1 MTRFSLKYGSLVAG
15 ILLAVFAGCH
25 KGPQA
30 GQVEDEARRAGR
42 GFPSFPAANEDYF
55 HDMDGGHSFDC
66 GRNQRSKYVAGVDGW
81 R

>member
-1 MTRFSLKYGSLVAG
+1 MTRFSLKDGSLVAG
-15 ILLAVFAGCH
+15 ILFALLAGCH

-42 GFPSFPAANEDYF
+42 GFASFPAADEDYF
-55 HDMDGGHSFDC
+55 HDMDGGHNVDRR
-66 GRNQRSKYVAGVDGW
+66 RNKRPKYVACVDRW